1 MDSLA
6 RRHVHVVSPHH
17 KLSGISFAI
26 SYKFAGSNPE
36 LARKT
41 IATVES
47 VTNCTIDEYPCTN
60 TFVNVLEEELLYM
73 KINKDNSVEEL
84 LDGVFHSVDMLLHE
98 IGGNTGTPELQ
109 ELERSLLI

>member
-6 RRHVHVVSPHH
+6 RRHVHVYSPHH

-26 SYKFAGSNPE
+26 SYKFADSNPE

-41 IATVES
+41 IAAVES

-73 KINKDNSVEEL
+73 KINKDNSLNSVEEL

-98 IGGNTGTPELQ
+98 IGHNTGTPELQ
-109 ELERSLLI
+109 E